1 MSITDHAD
9 YLLSFFASIL
19 PLQASRSGQHWSEAS
34 RSSWNQKPV
43 LLLKYTAFFLGS
55 LLFFLH
61 GCFGLHVELKLL
73 QQEEE
78 RMRTEE
84 KKHTR
89 S

>member
-9 YLLSFFASIL
+9 YLLSFFASIF
-19 PLQASRSGQHWSEAS
+19 PLQASRRGQRWSEVS
-34 RSSWNQKPV
+34 RSSWNQKAV

-55 LLFFLH
+55 VLVSVWLFWFT
-61 GCFGLHVELKLL
+61 C
-73 QQEEE
+73 
-78 RMRTEE
+78 RTLAAATRGGKDGNWK